1 MIRQLAERSRTYR
14 RFFEEVKIPKETLWG
29 LVDLTRF
36 VPSTANGQVLT
47 YRVVD
52 SEDEKEK
59 IFPLIGWA
67 GALPDW
73 DGPKK
78 GERPSAYIL
87 ICCDAKRGPKRPI
100 DEGIAAQT
108 IMLGATEEGYGGCMI
123 ANFKRD
129 EAAKILG
136 IDTERYSP
144 ELLLALG
151 KPKEE
156 LVIVPVDESGSM
168 KYYRD
173 ENQVHYVPKRRLE
186 DILM

>member
-73 DGPKK
+73 DGPEP
-78 GERPSAYIL
+78 GERPGAYVL
-87 ICCDAKRGPKRPI
+87 VFDDLTLAKNRPVDVGIC
-100 DEGIAAQT
+100 AQT
-108 IMLGATEEGYGGCMI
+108 IMLSAAEAGYGGCML
-123 ANFKRD
+123 ASVDRT
-129 EAAKILG
+129 KIMENLG
-136 IDTERYSP
+136 IDREKYS
-144 ELLLALG
+144 LALVLALG
-151 KPKEE
+151 RPKETVV
-156 LVIVPVDESGSM
+156 LVSVKEDGNT

-173 ENQVHYVPKRRLE
+173 KDGIHYVPKRGLDE
-186 DILM
+186 ILL